1 MLYPGCKAWLQYQS
15 IFLESEKMKTKLVW
29 ATQDGEKLLAYMARV
44 SNPENQENHDTAER
58 LIRYLWN
65 NKHFSP
71 FEMVDAC
78 FEIETTRDIARQMLR
93 HRSFFFQ
100 EFSQRYANARDI
112 LSARFTPTRE
122 CRLQDTKNRQ
132 NSLPCNN
139 ETLAIWW
146 HMTQNEVF
154 INSFHTYQSALDKG
168 IAKEVARA
176 LLPEGLTPTRMYMK
190 GSLRSWLHYIELRT
204 DPATQKEHR
213 EVAES
218 ICRQLADVY
227 PVVEILL

>member
-1 MLYPGCKAWLQYQS
+1 
-15 IFLESEKMKTKLVW
+15 MKTKLVW

-44 SNPENQENHDTAER
+44 SNPDNQENHETAER

-100 EFSQRYANARDI
+100 EFSQRYADIRDLPEEQI
-112 LSARFTPTRE
+112 LRE

-132 NSLPCNN
+132 NSLPCDDAYLND
-139 ETLAIWW
+139 WW
-146 HMTQNEVF
+146 YDMQDKVF

-227 PVVEILL
+227 PVVEVLL